1 LSSTEIAEVFR
12 NEWSRLVAIIVRD
25 FGDLELAEDVAQE
38 AFMSAATA
46 WDESGVPDKPGAW
59 LVTTARRKA
68 IDRIRRAGRYED
80 KLALLEAQAR
90 SASTVRSPDGLLDDQ
105 LALLLGCC
113 HPALNR
119 EAQVALTLRAVA
131 GLTTAEIARGFL
143 VPEATMGKRL
153 TRARSKIRD
162 AGIPFVI
169 PDRELLRDRLDQVLQ
184 VIYLIFT
191 EGHAAT
197 STETEL
203 VRGDLCDEAL
213 WLSGLVAELVPDDSE
228 ALALAALIRLTDAR
242 RATRVDVDGLPILLE
257 DQDRALWDTQKIEAG
272 LEYLFSREGGARGV
286 GPLYFQAAVA
296 ALHATAASFADTDW
310 GAIVTLY
317 DQQIQLGSTAI
328 LRLNRAAAIAYRDGP
343 VIALMEI
350 EELKDEL
357 ADYIYFHSA
366 RAEMLRRLEDYAGAL
381 DAYGTALEFDIGD
394 SQRKFLEARRDHCAA
409 LVR

>member
-1 LSSTEIAEVFR
+1 MSSYELAEVFR
-12 NEWSRLVAIIVRD
+12 DEWSRLVAILVRD
-25 FGDLELAEDVAQE
+25 FGDLELAEDVTQE
-38 AFMSAATA
+38 AFIAASDA
-46 WDESGVPDKPGAW
+46 WDSAGVPDKPGAW

-80 KLALLEAQAR
+80 KLELLQAQAR

-162 AGIPFVI
+162 AGIPFAV

-191 EGHAAT
+191 EGHT
-197 STETEL
+197 TSSTETEL

-228 ALALAALIRLTDAR
+228 TLALAALIRLTDAR
-242 RATRVDVDGLPILLE
+242 RSARVDADGLPILLE
-257 DQDRALWDTQKIEAG
+257 DQDRSLWDKQKIEAG
-272 LEYLFSREGGARGV
+272 LEYLFSRECRVEGV
-286 GPLYFQAAVA
+286 GPIYFQAAVA
-296 ALHATAASFADTDW
+296 GLHATAASFGDTDW

-317 DQQIQLGSTAI
+317 DQQIQLGSTAV

-343 VIALMEI
+343 MIALMEI

-381 DAYGTALEFDIGD
+381 DAYETALEFEIGD
-394 SQRKFLEARRDHCAA
+394 GQRKFLEARRDHCAA